1 MTNSPRPAAIRFDR
15 LIQADPG
22 GVADAREELSR
33 WLLQEFDLDS
43 VRFNDMVL
51 AVYEALANAAEF
63 AYLTAETAG
72 SVTLAAEHDSAS
84 SALTQRP
91 GRPRRH
97 RHLGARDH
105 RADGV
110 RRCRSRRRAQRRRG
124 RQLLETTKPPALD
137 AGGSGCRCLRAPLG
151 KWSLVATEVGTRG
164 MLDTDKPI

>member
-84 SALTQRP
+84 SALTLTVADQ
-91 GRPRRH
+91 GRWRH
-97 RHLGARDH
+97 VEDSE
-105 RADGV
+105 
-110 RRCRSRRRAQRRRG
+110 RCRSRGRGLPLIKGLADRADIDTSERG
-124 RQLLETTKPPALD
+124 TTVRMVFDGVVPV
-137 AGGSGCRCLRAPLG
+137 
-151 KWSLVATEVGTRG
+151 VAHNGAEVANF
-164 MLDTDKPI
+164 